1 MIISR
6 TPYRVSFFG
15 GGTDYPG
22 WYRQHGGQVLA
33 TSIDKYL
40 YITCR
45 YLPPFFEHRL
55 RLVYSKQ
62 ELCQSFEEL
71 THPTARETLRFAGL
85 EQDLEI
91 HYDGDLPGRS
101 GIGSSSA
108 FTVGLLNALYRFKG
122 EDVGAH
128 RLARE
133 SIYIEQELV
142 GEKVGSQ
149 DQVSVAYG
157 GLNRIQFLPDGEI
170 VVRPIAADRDRVNQL
185 SDRLML
191 FYTGISRTASEI
203 ADTYVSDLNKR
214 GESLH
219 RLNQL
224 VDDAIDILV
233 GEVDLD
239 HFGEL
244 LHETWTLKRS
254 LSPQISTPKI
264 DALYSIAQSAGAIG
278 GKLSGAG
285 GGGMLLLYVPLG
297 QQADVR
303 DALSDLIHVPFKFD
317 TDGTKIIFQDNSQ
330 RYEDG
335 EKLRAVAK

>member
-15 GGTDYPG
+15 GGTDYPS

-45 YLPPFFEHRL
+45 YLPPFFDHRL

-62 ELCQSFEEL
+62 EICQSFEEL
-71 THPTARETLRFAGL
+71 THPTAREALRFTGL
-85 EQDLEI
+85 EHDLEI

-157 GLNRIQFLPDGEI
+157 GLNRIQFLSDGEI

-185 SDRLML
+185 SDRMML

-214 GESLH
+214 SESLH

-233 GEVDLD
+233 GDVNLD
-239 HFGEL
+239 DFGKL
-244 LHETWTLKRS
+244 LHETWVLKRS
-254 LSPQISTPKI
+254 LAPQISTPKI
-264 DALYSIAQSAGAIG
+264 DSLYSVAQSAGAIG

-285 GGGMLLLYVPLG
+285 GGGMLLLYVPLE

-303 DALSDLIHVPFKFD
+303 DALSDLIYVPFSFD
-317 TDGTKIIFQDNSQ
+317 TAGTKIIFQDDAQ
-330 RYEDG
+330 RYEDRERRRSIG
-335 EKLRAVAK
+335 K

>member
-15 GGTDYPG
+15 GGTDYPS

-62 ELCQSFEEL
+62 EMCQSFEEL
-71 THPTARETLRFAGL
+71 THPTARETLRFTGL
-85 EQDLEI
+85 EHDLEI

-149 DQVSVAYG
+149 DQISVAYG
-157 GLNRIQFLPDGEI
+157 GLNRIQFFPDGEI
-170 VVRPIAADRDRVNQL
+170 VVRPIAADRDRVSQL
-185 SDRLML
+185 SDRMML
-191 FYTGISRTASEI
+191 FYTGISRTASQI
-203 ADTYVSDLNKR
+203 ADTYVSDLNKHS
-214 GESLH
+214 ESLH
-219 RLNQL
+219 QLNQM

-233 GEVDLD
+233 GEVNLD
-239 HFGEL
+239 HFGQL
-244 LHETWTLKRS
+244 LHETWRLKRS
-254 LSPQISTPKI
+254 LGPQISTPKI
-264 DALYSIAQSAGAIG
+264 DSLYSVAQSAGAIG

-285 GGGMLLLYVPLG
+285 GGGMLLLYVPPE

-303 DALSDLIHVPFKFD
+303 EALADLIHVPFNFD
-317 TDGTKIIFQDNSQ
+317 TTGTKIIFQDNSQ
-330 RYEDG
+330 RYEDSQT
-335 EKLRAVAK
+335 LRAIVK